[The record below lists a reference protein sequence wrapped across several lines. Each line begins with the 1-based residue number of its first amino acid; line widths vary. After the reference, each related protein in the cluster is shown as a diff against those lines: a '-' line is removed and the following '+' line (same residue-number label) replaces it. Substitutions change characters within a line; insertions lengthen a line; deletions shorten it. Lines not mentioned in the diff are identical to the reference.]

1 MRIVNFYIALLNLR
15 RAFQITCILI
25 KHLFIEM
32 RDHWQWYF
40 SRKRPGV
47 RHRVYSTPQRL
58 RQTIEELGPTYVKF
72 GQIMA
77 DRPDM
82 VSEKFRMELKKLQS
96 KAEPFDN
103 ETAFALIEKEL
114 GQPISSV
121 FERFDPVPLAAA
133 SVGQVYR
140 AELKNGARVVVKIQR
155 PFIEHKMKLD
165 IYLMKYLAKKT
176 AKAYP
181 EMAAINIVGLVDE
194 FSENILQ
201 ELDYRLEANNIK
213 VFESMFSGEPTVK
226 IPKVYKKYTTRRLIV
241 TEYIDG
247 VTPDSRQTLKSHG
260 FDCDLVVTH
269 GARALFTMVL
279 QNGFFHADPHPGNLF
294 VLEDNVVAFID
305 FGMVGVLRPKDINFL
320 ADFTVGFSKKDS
332 LIITKSLLELCSQQ
346 FFVYEEELSFD
357 IHRML
362 MQNFTSSVVDMQ
374 NFSRVMQRSV
384 EILMKYDL
392 QIPTGIFMLIK
403 TLGTLEKFAQEIAPE
418 LDLARIVL
426 PYARECIQSRYAP
439 RRIAHELYETAV
451 NYTLLLRNLPN
462 QVGEILY
469 KLKEGKIKH
478 DIKLNDEH
486 IFTITIR
493 RMTLRIAY
501 VLLLIGL
508 FIGASI
514 LIVWDNS
521 QRFGYFILYL
531 SSILILL
538 LLVRWILF
546 GRK

>member
-1 MRIVNFYIALLNLR
+1 MRIVSFYIALLNIG
-15 RAFQITCILI
+15 RAFQITGILI

-32 RDHWQWYF
+32 RDHWRRRF

-47 RHRVYSTPQRL
+47 RYRVYTTPQRL

-82 VSEKFRMELKKLQS
+82 VSEKFRVELKKLQS

-114 GQPISSV
+114 GQPIASV

-140 AELKNGARVVVKIQR
+140 GVLRTGDKVVVKIQR
-155 PFIEHKMKLD
+155 PFIENKMKLD

-176 AKAYP
+176 ARAYP

-213 VFESMFSGEPTVK
+213 VFESMFAGEETVK
-226 IPKVYKKYTTRRLIV
+226 IPKVYMKYVTRRLIV
-241 TEYIDG
+241 TEFIDG
-247 VTPDSRQTLKSHG
+247 ITPDGRQRLEEHG
-260 FDCDLVVTH
+260 FDCEAVVTN
-269 GARALFTMVL
+269 GARAIFTMVL
-279 QNGFFHADPHPGNLF
+279 KNGFFHADPHPGNLF
-294 VLEDNVVAFID
+294 VLGDNAVAFID

-320 ADFTVGFSKKDS
+320 ADFTIGFAGKDS
-332 LIITKSLLELCSQQ
+332 IVITKSLLELCSQQ
-346 FFVYEEELSFD
+346 FFVYEEELAFD

-362 MQNFTSSVVDMQ
+362 MQNFTSKVVDMR
-374 NFSRVMQRSV
+374 NFSRVMQSSI
-384 EILMKYDL
+384 EILIKYDL
-392 QIPTGIFMLIK
+392 QIPSGIFMLIK
-403 TLGTLEKFAQEIAPE
+403 ALATLEKFAQDIAPD
-418 LDLARIVL
+418 LDLGGIVL
-426 PYARECIQSRYAP
+426 PYARECVKARYAP
-439 RRIAHELYETAV
+439 RRIAHEIYETAI
-451 NYTLLLRNLPN
+451 NYMSLMRNLPN
-462 QVGEILY
+462 QIGEILY

-486 IFTITIR
+486 IFTVTVR
-493 RMTLRIAY
+493 QMTLRIAY

-508 FIGASI
+508 FIGAAI

-531 SSILILL
+531 SSILILFL
-538 LLVRWILF
+538 LIRWVIF